1 MVISRT
7 CFIHACRLPV
17 YKLKRFPGH
26 GEVTTRS
33 RGSFNVMFGL
43 SRPRDSLLLFKD
55 CFTLLVAV
63 GRSVATV
70 WLSYPN
76 TDQGTLHMWSMPYN
90 HWCHYNDVIM
100 GAMAS
105 QITSLTIVYSTVYS
119 DADKRKHQSSASLA
133 FVRGIHRW
141 PVNSLHKWP
150 VTRKMFPI
158 DDVIMFSSNTH
169 RFTRSQC
176 FHVVFLSCWN
186 PWFRNCYHCNMANAI
201 KTHLPLVP
209 HICVSELG
217 QHCFRQWLGYY
228 LNQF

>member
-1 MVISRT
+1 MV
-7 CFIHACRLPV
+7 
-17 YKLKRFPGH
+17 
-26 GEVTTRS
+26 
-33 RGSFNVMFGL
+33 
-43 SRPRDSLLLFKD
+43 
-55 CFTLLVAV
+55 
-63 GRSVATV
+63 
-70 WLSYPN
+70 
-76 TDQGTLHMWSMPYN
+76 
-90 HWCHYNDVIM
+90 
-100 GAMAS
+100 AMAS

-201 KTHLPLVP
+201 KTHLPLLP
-209 HICVSELG
+209 HICVSELD
-217 QHCFRQWLGYY
+217 QHCFRQWLVAYSAPNHY
-228 LNQF
+228 LNQFYLLPIGTLGTNSSEILIKIQSFSFTKMHLKISSEKWRPFYPGVDELINY